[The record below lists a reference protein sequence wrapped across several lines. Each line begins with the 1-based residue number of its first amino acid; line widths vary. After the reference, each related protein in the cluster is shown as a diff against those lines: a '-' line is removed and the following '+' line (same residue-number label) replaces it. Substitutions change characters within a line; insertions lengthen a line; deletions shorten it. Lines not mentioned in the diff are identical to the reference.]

1 MPRPSKFNREE
12 AIDKVMNILWRN
24 GYEASSVKALS
35 EELGITRSSF
45 YNAFGSREDLFR
57 EAVKRY
63 ADQSPDKAFA
73 QSLQGVNIKKLIT
86 RTFHQAV
93 KARLADQ
100 EARGCLLINS
110 VTELCNVNNELG
122 PELCD
127 IILSNR
133 DRLREIIQ
141 AGLDNGEFPK
151 GMDVQATALSLQSQ
165 LIGINVLS
173 KAIRD
178 EDELWSATVKGL
190 QGLGVYDETF
200 SEDGM
205 FEH

>member
-12 AIDKVMNILWRN
+12 AIDKVMNIIWRN

-63 ADQSPDKAFA
+63 AAQSPDKAFL
-73 QSLQGVNIKKLIT
+73 QSLQGASIKKLIT
-86 RTFHQAV
+86 RTFRQAV

-100 EARGCLLINS
+100 KARGCLLINS
-110 VTELCNVNNELG
+110 VTELCNVNDELG

-127 IILSNR
+127 MILSNR
-133 DRLREIIQ
+133 NRLREIIGFGVQ
-141 AGLDNGEFPK
+141 NGELPTST
-151 GMDVQATALSLQSQ
+151 DIEATALSLQSQ
-165 LIGINVLS
+165 LIGLNVLS
-173 KAIRD
+173 KAIRG
-178 EDELWSATVKGL
+178 EEELWAATAVGLKGL
-190 QGLGVYDETF
+190 GLFEESF